1 MQSIPFKERAQ
12 EWLRMNRTLLIQMG
26 VVVCIAIIVAA
37 IMIPDIATT
46 KGEHALAMERVDQG
60 FSAVGSEVA
69 DLAGDVNAVASDLAG
84 VEAGLTTVTATVD
97 AHGTNISAL
106 DNKVDAA
113 QAKLTK
119 VEADLAAVQ
128 ASPPE
133 GWLTGSF
140 GTYTVHAKAS
150 KAGTFTATV
159 YLCYSP
165 MVGLSGA
172 TYSEAAADFYAALN
186 TSAPSFKAYVPTL
199 SYNGTAWGIT
209 SVAFNVGT
217 FTLEAKAEKTISAVH
232 GGLPDAYKPDW
243 AYAVVW
249 PALKEG

>member
-1 MQSIPFKERAQ
+1 MQSIPFKDRAQ

-26 VVVCIAIIVAA
+26 VVVCICIIVGA

-46 KGEHALAMERVDQG
+46 KGEHATAMDRMDQG
-60 FSAVGSEVA
+60 FSAIGSEVA

-84 VEAGLTTVTATVD
+84 VETELGTVSVTITE
-97 AHGTNISAL
+97 HGTNINTL
-106 DNKVDAA
+106 DSRVGAT
-113 QAKLTK
+113 QTKLTK

-150 KAGTFTATV
+150 KAGTFTASV

-172 TYSEAAADFYAALN
+172 TYGEAADEFYAALN
-186 TSAPSFKAYVPTL
+186 TSATSFKAYVPTL
-199 SYNGTAWGIT
+199 SYNGTAWGVT
-209 SVAFNVGT
+209 GVAFNIGT
-217 FTLEAKAEKTISAVH
+217 FTLEAKAEETISAVH
-232 GGLPDAYKPDW
+232 GGLPEAYKPDW
-243 AYAVVW
+243 AYTDVWVV
-249 PALKEG
+249 LKD